1 LNLAIPLQLADPQ
14 LPEAVGWKGLM
25 KMLYEPRFPEKDLAG
40 AGITDIRDFTKSRI
54 ADNQEAR
61 RIPVFV
67 VLPPRLLLLDI
78 AGPLEVLRQA
88 GRVQPR
94 VRFHVRYVGPTSELL
109 TSIGLTLNAIEP
121 LPITL
126 PPEAWIVLAGDVENV
141 MLCGGETAPG
151 KSQKDEADEEAI
163 VAWLRQ
169 TIHPGHKLI
178 SICTGALMAAR
189 AGLLDGHAC
198 TTHHLS
204 CAELAAIAPKARVLE
219 NRLYVE
225 DGDRF
230 SSAGITAGI
239 DLMLH
244 LVHQCTDQ
252 SCAIAVARYL
262 VVYLRRSGADPQLSP
277 WLEGRNHL
285 HPVVHR
291 LQDTIASDLTKSWT
305 LSALAKIAGASNR
318 HLSRLFHEHVGMTI
332 AEYTNLLRVAFAQE
346 LLRETNLD
354 MERVAEE
361 AGFSSPRQLR
371 RAWRKVHKTAPREAR
386 VHAQLRPTPA
396 RHSSGIEAKS

>member
-1 LNLAIPLQLADPQ
+1 
-14 LPEAVGWKGLM
+14 M
-25 KMLYEPRFPEKDLAG
+25 KKLSEPRSPENAVAAG
-40 AGITDIRDFTKSRI
+40 TAEVRGFGTNLVASHQK
-54 ADNQEAR
+54 AQP
-61 RIPVFV
+61 IPVFV

-88 GRVQPR
+88 NRVQGA
-94 VRFHVRYVGPTSELL
+94 VRFDVQYVGPSSELL
-109 TSIGLTLNAIEP
+109 TSIGITLAAIEP
-121 LPITL
+121 LPNQL
-126 PPEAWIVLAGDVENV
+126 PREAWVVLAGDVENV
-141 MLCGGETAPG
+141 MLTGGRTGPG
-151 KSQKDEADEEAI
+151 KSQEDEADEQAI
-163 VAWLRQ
+163 VAWLKQ
-169 TIHPGHKLI
+169 TIQPGHKLI
-178 SICTGALMAAR
+178 SICTGALMAAQ

-219 NRLYVE
+219 NRLYIE
-225 DGDRF
+225 DGERY

-285 HPVVHR
+285 HPAVHR
-291 LQDTIASDLTKSWT
+291 VQDTIASDLTKAWT
-305 LSALAKIAGASNR
+305 LRRLAKIAGASNR
-318 HLSRLFHEHVGMTI
+318 HLSRLFHEHVGVSI
-332 AEYTNLLRVAFAQE
+332 AEYSNRLRVALAQE

-354 MERVAEE
+354 MEHVAEQ

-386 VHAQLRPTPA
+386 VRAHPRPIPT
-396 RHSSGIEAKS
+396 RHF

>member
-1 LNLAIPLQLADPQ
+1 
-14 LPEAVGWKGLM
+14 M
-25 KMLYEPRFPEKDLAG
+25 KKLYKPRFSEEHLAG
-40 AGITDIRDFTKSRI
+40 AGIADARDFSANRI
-54 ADNQEAR
+54 ASNQEAR
-61 RIPVFV
+61 QIPVFV

-78 AGPLEVLRQA
+78 AGPIEVLRQA
-88 GRVQPR
+88 SRVQR
-94 VRFHVRYVGPTSELL
+94 TVQFDVRYVGPSSELL
-109 TSIGLTLNAIEP
+109 TSIGITLAAIEP
-121 LPITL
+121 LPNKL

-141 MLCGGETAPG
+141 MLGGGRTDPG
-151 KSQKDEADEEAI
+151 KSWQDEADEEEI

-169 TIHPGHKLI
+169 VIRHSHKLI

-204 CAELAAIAPKARVLE
+204 CAELAEIAPKARVLE
-219 NRLYVE
+219 NRLYIE
-225 DGDRF
+225 DGERY

-291 LQDTIASDLTKSWT
+291 LQDTIASDVTKSWT
-305 LSALAKIAGASNR
+305 LSQLARVAGASNR
-318 HLSRLFHEHVGMTI
+318 HLSRLFHEHVGVSIT
-332 AEYTNLLRVAFAQE
+332 EYRNRLRVAFAQE

-354 MERVAEE
+354 MEHVAEQV
-361 AGFSSPRQLR
+361 GFSSPRQLR
-371 RAWRKVHKTAPREAR
+371 RAWQKVHMTPPREAR
-386 VHAQLRPTPA
+386 VR
-396 RHSSGIEAKS
+396 

>member
-1 LNLAIPLQLADPQ
+1 
-14 LPEAVGWKGLM
+14 M
-25 KMLYEPRFPEKDLAG
+25 KKSSEPRFHEKDLAG
-40 AGITDIRDFTKSRI
+40 AGI
-54 ADNQEAR
+54 ADVCGFPTNQITSNQEAR
-61 RIPVFV
+61 QIPVFV

-88 GRVQPR
+88 SRLQR
-94 VRFHVRYVGPTSELL
+94 AVRFDVCYVGPSSELL
-109 TSIGLTLNAIEP
+109 TSIGITLAAIEP
-121 LPITL
+121 LPNRL
-126 PPEAWIVLAGDVENV
+126 PPGAWIVLAGDVENV
-141 MLCGGETAPG
+141 MLCGGRTGPG
-151 KSQKDEADEEAI
+151 KSWDDEAAEEAI

-169 TIHPGHKLI
+169 AIQPGHKLI

-198 TTHHLS
+198 TTHYLS
-204 CAELAAIAPKARVLE
+204 CAELATIAPKARVLE

-225 DGDRF
+225 DGERY

-285 HPVVHR
+285 HPAVHR
-291 LQDTIASDLTKSWT
+291 LQDTIASDLTRSWT
-305 LSALAKIAGASNR
+305 LSRLAKIAGASNR
-318 HLSRLFHEHVGMTI
+318 HLSRLFHEHAGMSI
-332 AEYTNLLRVAFAQE
+332 AEYSNRLRVACAQE
-346 LLRETNLD
+346 LLRETHLD
-354 MERVAEE
+354 MEQVAEQ

-371 RAWRKVHKTAPREAR
+371 RAWRKVYKTPPRQAR
-386 VHAQLRPTPA
+386 LHV
-396 RHSSGIEAKS
+396 